1 MSDLVKVRKY
11 VATVEETLHDVGPVL
26 ARPVTKAVVGGVI
39 ANPYAGRHVDDIQPM
54 MKALEPLAVDLTER
68 VMKIL
73 GAKGSELEAYGKGA
87 IVGLNGELEHAALW
101 HQPSGFGIRHAM
113 GGAKSIVPSTVKVAA
128 AGARIDIPLHHVTA
142 AYVRSH
148 FDAIEFCVPD
158 GPRPD
163 EIVFI
168 VAASIGGRPHARV
181 GGLTPA
187 EIKLGRRATMNEDA
201 LAAAMK
207 AMDDYID
214 GLNRGD
220 EAAVNNACNFPHVRA
235 GRRQGRRLAQ
245 PRRLQARRFRRPRRR
260 WLASQQVGRAH
271 ADPCRPRQGPS
282 QGEVQPLARRRSRCS
297 ASSRR
302 STS

>member
-11 VATVEETLHDVGPVL
+11 VATIEETLHDGGPVL
-26 ARPVTKAVVGGVI
+26 ARPATKAVVGGVI
-39 ANPYAGRHVDDIQPM
+39 ANPYAGRHVTDIQPM

-87 IVGLNGELEHAALW
+87 IVGLAGELEHAAVW

-128 AGARIDIPLHHVTA
+128 AGSRIDIPLHHVAA

-158 GPRPD
+158 GPKPD

-181 GGLTPA
+181 GGLTAA
-187 EIKLGRRATMNEDA
+187 EIKVG
-201 LAAAMK
+201 
-207 AMDDYID
+207 D
-214 GLNRGD
+214 GQR
-220 EAAVNNACNFPHVRA
+220 
-235 GRRQGRRLAQ
+235 
-245 PRRLQARRFRRPRRR
+245 
-260 WLASQQVGRAH
+260 
-271 ADPCRPRQGPS
+271 
-282 QGEVQPLARRRSRCS
+282 
-297 ASSRR
+297 
-302 STS
+302 

>member
-1 MSDLVKVRKY
+1 MSDLVKIRKF
-11 VATVEETLHDVGPVL
+11 VATVEETLHDFGPVL

-39 ANPYAGRHVDDIQPM
+39 ANPYAGRHVVNIQPM

-113 GGAKSIVPSTVKVAA
+113 GGAKSIVPSTVKVAT

-168 VAASIGGRPHARV
+168 VAAAVGGRPHARV

-187 EIKLGRRATMNEDA
+187 EIKLG
-201 LAAAMK
+201 
-207 AMDDYID
+207 D
-214 GLNRGD
+214 GQR
-220 EAAVNNACNFPHVRA
+220 
-235 GRRQGRRLAQ
+235 
-245 PRRLQARRFRRPRRR
+245 
-260 WLASQQVGRAH
+260 
-271 ADPCRPRQGPS
+271 
-282 QGEVQPLARRRSRCS
+282 
-297 ASSRR
+297 
-302 STS
+302 

>member
-11 VATVEETLHDVGPVL
+11 VATVEETLHDFGPVL
-26 ARPVTKAVVGGVI
+26 ARPVTKAVVGGVV
-39 ANPYAGRHVDDIQPM
+39 ANPYAGRHEADIQPM

-68 VMKIL
+68 VMTIL

-87 IVGLNGELEHAALW
+87 IVGLSGELEHAALW

-113 GGAKSIVPSTVKVAA
+113 GGAKSIVPSTVKVAT

-168 VAASIGGRPHARV
+168 VAAAIGGRPHARV

-187 EIKLGRRATMNEDA
+187 EIKLG
-201 LAAAMK
+201 
-207 AMDDYID
+207 D
-214 GLNRGD
+214 GQR
-220 EAAVNNACNFPHVRA
+220 
-235 GRRQGRRLAQ
+235 
-245 PRRLQARRFRRPRRR
+245 
-260 WLASQQVGRAH
+260 
-271 ADPCRPRQGPS
+271 
-282 QGEVQPLARRRSRCS
+282 
-297 ASSRR
+297 
-302 STS
+302 

>member
-11 VATVEETLHDVGPVL
+11 VATVEETLHDFGPVL

-39 ANPYAGRHVDDIQPM
+39 ANPYARRHVVDIQPM

-68 VMKIL
+68 VIKML

-168 VAASIGGRPHARV
+168 VAAAIGGRPHARV
-181 GGLTPA
+181 GGLAPDG
-187 EIKLGRRATMNEDA
+187 IKLG
-201 LAAAMK
+201 
-207 AMDDYID
+207 D
-214 GLNRGD
+214 GQR
-220 EAAVNNACNFPHVRA
+220 
-235 GRRQGRRLAQ
+235 
-245 PRRLQARRFRRPRRR
+245 
-260 WLASQQVGRAH
+260 
-271 ADPCRPRQGPS
+271 
-282 QGEVQPLARRRSRCS
+282 
-297 ASSRR
+297 
-302 STS
+302 

>member
-11 VATVEETLHDVGPVL
+11 VATVEETLHDFGPVL

-39 ANPYAGRHVDDIQPM
+39 AKPYAGRHVADIQPM

-73 GAKGSELEAYGKGA
+73 GARGSELEAYGKGA

-113 GGAKSIVPSTVKVAA
+113 GGAKSIVPSTVKVAT

-181 GGLTPA
+181 GGLTPDG
-187 EIKLGRRATMNEDA
+187 IKLG
-201 LAAAMK
+201 
-207 AMDDYID
+207 D
-214 GLNRGD
+214 GQR
-220 EAAVNNACNFPHVRA
+220 
-235 GRRQGRRLAQ
+235 
-245 PRRLQARRFRRPRRR
+245 
-260 WLASQQVGRAH
+260 
-271 ADPCRPRQGPS
+271 
-282 QGEVQPLARRRSRCS
+282 
-297 ASSRR
+297 
-302 STS
+302 

>member
-11 VATVEETLHDVGPVL
+11 VATVEETLHDGGPALV
-26 ARPVTKAVVGGVI
+26 RPVTKAVVGGVI
-39 ANPYAGRHVDDIQPM
+39 ANPYAGRHVADIQPM

-113 GGAKSIVPSTVKVAA
+113 GGAKSIVPSTVKVAS

-148 FDAIEFCVPD
+148 FDAIDFCVPD
-158 GPRPD
+158 GPKPD

-187 EIKLGRRATMNEDA
+187 EIKLG
-201 LAAAMK
+201 
-207 AMDDYID
+207 D
-214 GLNRGD
+214 GQR
-220 EAAVNNACNFPHVRA
+220 
-235 GRRQGRRLAQ
+235 
-245 PRRLQARRFRRPRRR
+245 
-260 WLASQQVGRAH
+260 
-271 ADPCRPRQGPS
+271 
-282 QGEVQPLARRRSRCS
+282 
-297 ASSRR
+297 
-302 STS
+302 

>member
-1 MSDLVKVRKY
+1 MSDLVKLRKV
-11 VATVEETLHDVGPVL
+11 VATVEETRHDGGPVL

-39 ANPYAGRHVDDIQPM
+39 ANPYAGRHVEDIQPM

-68 VMKIL
+68 VMKLL

-87 IVGLNGELEHAALW
+87 IVGLAGELEHAALW
-101 HQPSGFGIRHAM
+101 HQPSGFGIRHAIHQSKG

-187 EIKLGRRATMNEDA
+187 EIKLG
-201 LAAAMK
+201 
-207 AMDDYID
+207 D
-214 GLNRGD
+214 GQR
-220 EAAVNNACNFPHVRA
+220 
-235 GRRQGRRLAQ
+235 
-245 PRRLQARRFRRPRRR
+245 
-260 WLASQQVGRAH
+260 
-271 ADPCRPRQGPS
+271 
-282 QGEVQPLARRRSRCS
+282 
-297 ASSRR
+297 
-302 STS
+302 

>member
-11 VATVEETLHDVGPVL
+11 VATVEETLHDGGPVL
-26 ARPVTKAVVGGVI
+26 ARPVTKAVVGGVV
-39 ANPYAGRHVDDIQPM
+39 ANPYAGRHVADIQPM
-54 MKALEPLAVDLTER
+54 MKALEPLAIDLTER
-68 VMKIL
+68 VMKVL
-73 GAKGSELEAYGKGA
+73 DAKGSELEAYGKGA

-128 AGARIDIPLHHVTA
+128 AGTRIDIPLHHVMA

-158 GPRPD
+158 GPKPD

-187 EIKLGRRATMNEDA
+187 EIKLG
-201 LAAAMK
+201 
-207 AMDDYID
+207 D
-214 GLNRGD
+214 GQR
-220 EAAVNNACNFPHVRA
+220 
-235 GRRQGRRLAQ
+235 
-245 PRRLQARRFRRPRRR
+245 
-260 WLASQQVGRAH
+260 
-271 ADPCRPRQGPS
+271 
-282 QGEVQPLARRRSRCS
+282 
-297 ASSRR
+297 
-302 STS
+302 

>member
-11 VATVEETLHDVGPVL
+11 VATVEETLHDFGPVL

-39 ANPYAGRHVDDIQPM
+39 ANPYAGRHEVDIQPM
-54 MKALEPLAVDLTER
+54 MKALEPLAVDLTQR
-68 VMKIL
+68 VMKML

-113 GGAKSIVPSTVKVAA
+113 GGAKSIVPSTVKVAT

-168 VAASIGGRPHARV
+168 VAAAIGGRPHARV

-187 EIKLGRRATMNEDA
+187 EIKLG
-201 LAAAMK
+201 
-207 AMDDYID
+207 D
-214 GLNRGD
+214 GQR
-220 EAAVNNACNFPHVRA
+220 
-235 GRRQGRRLAQ
+235 
-245 PRRLQARRFRRPRRR
+245 
-260 WLASQQVGRAH
+260 
-271 ADPCRPRQGPS
+271 
-282 QGEVQPLARRRSRCS
+282 
-297 ASSRR
+297 
-302 STS
+302 

>member
-11 VATVEETLHDVGPVL
+11 VATVEETLHDGGPALV
-26 ARPVTKAVVGGVI
+26 RPVTKAVVGGVI
-39 ANPYAGRHVDDIQPM
+39 ANPYAGRHVADIQPM

-73 GAKGSELEAYGKGA
+73 GARGSELEAYGKGA

-113 GGAKSIVPSTVKVAA
+113 GGAKSIVPSTVKVAS

-158 GPRPD
+158 GPKPD

-187 EIKLGRRATMNEDA
+187 EIKLG
-201 LAAAMK
+201 
-207 AMDDYID
+207 D
-214 GLNRGD
+214 GQR
-220 EAAVNNACNFPHVRA
+220 
-235 GRRQGRRLAQ
+235 
-245 PRRLQARRFRRPRRR
+245 
-260 WLASQQVGRAH
+260 
-271 ADPCRPRQGPS
+271 
-282 QGEVQPLARRRSRCS
+282 
-297 ASSRR
+297 
-302 STS
+302 